1 MKGMPSSNKNGLA
14 EAEHR
19 ITVAKRTGETVLNL
33 SDLDLQV
40 LPESVCRLAHLR
52 FLYFNNNRLTQLPES
67 IGRLA
72 YLQELTLVS
81 NA

>member
-33 SDLDLQV
+33 SDLDLQA
-40 LPESVCRLAHLR
+40 LPECVFRLAHLR
-52 FLYFNNNRLTQLPES
+52 FLYINNRPAELPES

>member
-1 MKGMPSSNKNGLA
+1 MPSSNKNGLA
-14 EAEHR
+14 EAERR
-19 ITVAKRTGETVLNL
+19 IAEAKRTGETVLNL
-33 SDLDLQV
+33 SDLDLEV

-52 FLYFNNNRLTQLPES
+52 FLHINNRPEELPES
-67 IGRLA
+67 MGRLA